1 MDDFHSS
8 ARILIA
14 LQHWHEFAAPPPSSI
29 PLPPPL
35 HPDMTPKQLLDY
47 LPPAIEAARATMN
60 AHIKSIGEKLPT
72 EDATLTVKQS
82 RINNAGD
89 GLYAKDNILPLTKI
103 CYYWGAIHDFH
114 SKQKLNN
121 NAYLLHLGYNDAFG
135 ADVFVDPRKLDNNAR
150 FINDPRN
157 ELLYNVKFVPDPNKL
172 RADVVATREIQSGE
186 ELFVDYSDSY
196 WSAQTYEPSF
206 LAKKNTT

>member
-1 MDDFHSS
+1 MSK
-8 ARILIA
+8 
-14 LQHWHEFAAPPPSSI
+14 
-29 PLPPPL
+29 L
-35 HPDMTPKQLLDY
+35 HY
-47 LPPAIEAARATMN
+47 
-60 AHIKSIGEKLPT
+60 
-72 EDATLTVKQS
+72 
-82 RINNAGD
+82 
-89 GLYAKDNILPLTKI
+89 
-103 CYYWGAIHDFH
+103 

-172 RADVVATREIQSGE
+172 RADVVATREIQSVE

-196 WSAQTYEPSF
+196 SSAQTYEPSV
-206 LAKKNTT
+206 LAREKNTT